1 MSEQPGP
8 VPALTDRE
16 LEITRMVAEGQKD
29 RQIAAALV
37 VSVRTVH
44 AHLNHVYAKT
54 GHRTRTALSVAYL
67 SGRVA
72 GEGEHLMSTT
82 APAEPP
88 PKVRIT
94 VDLTLELHR
103 ALARWTIDS
112 AEALKVPSITAAD
125 AVRAMIDA
133 TIRTEYETIDF
144 RPSVSEIV
152 RSVLV
157 RRRGYGS

>member
-16 LEITRMVAEGQKD
+16 LEVTRMVAEGLRD
-29 RQIAAALV
+29 RQIAAELV
-37 VSVRTVH
+37 VSIRTVH

-82 APAEPP
+82 AAAEPP

-103 ALARWTIDS
+103 ALARWTIDM
-112 AEALKVPSITAAD
+112 AETLGAPTIPVTD
-125 AVRAMIDA
+125 AVRAMIEA
-133 TIRTEYETIDF
+133 TTATGDF
-144 RPSVSEIV
+144 VRPSVSEMV
-152 RSVLV
+152 RYRLEQ
-157 RRRGYGS
+157 RGYGS